1 MLLRH
6 EIVRSKLILI
16 RDWASCKMKTHV
28 PERNVVFSDSVPLK
42 KGVSVKVYYP
52 CNGCEIQTMSLLLFL
67 FVFFY
72 LGKFKIYPKG
82 TEPSRTGIGETM
94 RSDQTKSYK

>member
-1 MLLRH
+1 MLLRP
-6 EIVRSKLILI
+6 EIVQPKLILI

-28 PERNVVFSDSVPLK
+28 PERNVVFSDSVPLI
-42 KGVSVKVYYP
+42 KGLSVKVYYSYK
-52 CNGCEIQTMSLLLFL
+52 GFEIQTISLLLFL

-82 TEPSRTGIGETM
+82 TEPSRTGIGEIM
-94 RSDQTKSYK
+94 RSDQTRSYK

>member
-1 MLLRH
+1 MLY
-6 EIVRSKLILI
+6 
-16 RDWASCKMKTHV
+16 
-28 PERNVVFSDSVPLK
+28 SVPLK

-52 CNGCEIQTMSLLLFL
+52 CNGCEIQTISLLLFL
-67 FVFFY
+67 FVFFFY

-82 TEPSRTGIGETM
+82 TEPSRTGIGEIM

>member
-1 MLLRH
+1 MLLKH

-28 PERNVVFSDSVPLK
+28 PERNVVFSYSVPLK

-52 CNGCEIQTMSLLLFL
+52 CNGCEIQTISLLLFL
-67 FVFFY
+67 FVFFF
-72 LGKFKIYPKG
+72 LSEKV
-82 TEPSRTGIGETM
+82 
-94 RSDQTKSYK
+94 